1 MNEEILFFFDQHM
14 DALPLFERF
23 AEWVKETVGDV
34 EIKVQKSQ
42 ISFYKRHMFACVS
55 FARVRKKKDCPPAFI
70 VVTLG
75 LDHRLESSRVEIATE
90 PYPGRWTHHLLI
102 GEPEEIDEELMNWVK
117 EAVRFAEEK
126 QQKEGRREK

>member
-23 AEWVKETVGDV
+23 AERVKETVGDV

-55 FARVRKKKDCPPAFI
+55 FARVRKKKGCPPAFI

-117 EAVRFAEEK
+117 EAARFAEEK